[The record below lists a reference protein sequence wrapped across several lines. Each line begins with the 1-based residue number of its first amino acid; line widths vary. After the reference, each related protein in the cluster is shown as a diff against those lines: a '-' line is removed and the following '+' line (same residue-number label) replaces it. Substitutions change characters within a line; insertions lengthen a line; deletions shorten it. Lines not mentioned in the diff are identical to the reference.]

1 VLVPSVRITALG
13 TPLDLVGSDD
23 AVAEVARDWSRCAV
37 ADPVGEPSKRLDIG
51 ERSTT
56 WLTSRVTREAIE
68 GLAGRRILL
77 HAAGLST
84 DDGRVLVLVG
94 PSGTGKTTACLAL
107 CRSEFGY
114 ATDETVAIDEH
125 LHVTPYPKPLLLR
138 RSQTTPKDVVSPDE
152 LGLATHPDRLAAH
165 RIVALRRDGTSPA
178 RLEQVPLVDGL
189 LALIPETSALARM
202 PHPLATLARTVEACG
217 GVHAL
222 HYTEIAEAAD
232 LLMGLMIEDAAS
244 VEPWEPLTVESPAE
258 RDEPAIK
265 TLHAAPVHDAIR
277 VGDDVL
283 ALRDGRPI
291 RMQGIGATI
300 WTSAAGGIPDADVR
314 ALVEQ
319 VHGRHPDAG
328 RLVAAA
334 IDEMLRQGVLARA

>member
-1 VLVPSVRITALG
+1 MPSVRIDALG
-13 TPLDLVGSDD
+13 TPIDLVGSPE
-23 AVAEVARDWSRCAV
+23 AVDEVARDWSRCVV
-37 ADPVGEPSKRLDIG
+37 ADSVGGPSTRMDIG

-94 PSGTGKTTACLAL
+94 PSGTGKTTACLEL
-107 CRSEFGY
+107 CRSEFSY

-125 LHVTPYPKPLLLR
+125 LAITAYPKPLLLR

-152 LGLATHPDRLAAH
+152 LGLATHPDRLTAH
-165 RIVALRRDGTSPA
+165 RIVLLRRDGTSPA
-178 RLEQVPLVDGL
+178 RLEQVSLVAGL
-189 LALIPETSALARM
+189 LALIPETSAMARM
-202 PHPLATLARTVEACG
+202 PRPLSTLARTVEACG

-232 LLMGLMIEDAAS
+232 LLTGVMTADAAS
-244 VEPWEPLTVESPAE
+244 VEPWEPLTVESPPE
-258 RDEPAIK
+258 PDEPAAAS

-277 VGDDVL
+277 VGDEVL
-283 ALRDGRPI
+283 ALHDGRPVWL
-291 RMQGIGATI
+291 QGIGSTI
-300 WTSAAGGIPDADVR
+300 WVSAMGGIPEADVR
-314 ALVEQ
+314 REVERA
-319 VHGRHPDAG
+319 HDAHPDAA

-334 IDEMLRQGVLARA
+334 IDEMLTQGMLTQI